1 MPVRISIK
9 LSKMKRKLQ
18 VGVMGPGRSASEA
31 EKEMAFKLGK
41 LIAQKGW
48 TLISG
53 GRNYGVM
60 GAVNRGY
67 HKGNGSLAI
76 GISPEIG
83 DSLMSSYLDAV
94 ISTGM
99 GSGRNIINALSCD
112 VMISIGDLSCA
123 GTLSEVALKLN
134 EFKKH
139 NKKKLS
145 KFINLLPILLGKGEL
160 ADTLDRLYSGV
171 SPSEKMIVDSPE
183 KAIARIEYFL
193 SA

>member
-1 MPVRISIK
+1 
-9 LSKMKRKLQ
+9 MKRKLQ

-31 EKEMAFKLGK
+31 EKEIAFKLGK

-67 HKGNGSLAI
+67 HKGNGPLAI

-112 VMISIGDLSCA
+112 VMIAIGDLSCA
-123 GTLSEVALKLN
+123 GALSEVALKLN
-134 EFKKH
+134 EFEKP
-139 NKKKLS
+139 NKNLS

-171 SPSEKMIVDSPE
+171 SPSKKMIVDSPE
-183 KAIARIEYFL
+183 KAIARIENFL